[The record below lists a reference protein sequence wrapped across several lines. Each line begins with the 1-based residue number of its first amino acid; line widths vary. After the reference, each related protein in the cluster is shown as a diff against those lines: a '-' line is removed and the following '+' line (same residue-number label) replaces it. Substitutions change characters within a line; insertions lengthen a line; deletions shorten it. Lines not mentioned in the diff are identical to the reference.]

1 MSRFGP
7 NKIIATPQDVAH
19 LANRLSRCSEVT
31 RYDAGEYKEAW
42 ALAGSFAD
50 LEGSFRALL
59 DEQFPKLAQGD
70 LSPSDTYD
78 LLLDIGE
85 EFRHILYHML
95 EQQKFYK
102 YLVPEGTEVSGQ
114 PREHS

>member
-1 MSRFGP
+1 MSTFDP
-7 NKIIATPQDVAH
+7 NKIIATPKDVAQ
-19 LANRLSRCSEVT
+19 LAERLSRCSEVT
-31 RYDAGEYKEAW
+31 RYDAGKHKEAW

-59 DEQFPKLAQGD
+59 DEQLPKLAQGN
-70 LSPSDTYD
+70 LSPSETYD

-85 EFRHILYHML
+85 EFRHVLYHIL

-102 YLVPEGTEVSGQ
+102 YLVPDRTEIAG
-114 PREHS
+114 

>member
-7 NKIIATPQDVAH
+7 NKIIATPEDVAR
-19 LANRLSRCSEVT
+19 LAGRLSRCSEVT
-31 RYDAGEYKEAW
+31 RYDAGEHREAW

-59 DEQFPKLAQGD
+59 DEQLPRLAEGN
-70 LSPSDTYD
+70 LPPSETYD

-85 EFRHILYHML
+85 EFRHILYHIL

-102 YLVPEGTEVSGQ
+102 YLVPEGTEISGQ
-114 PREHS
+114 D

>member
-1 MSRFGP
+1 MSRFGR
-7 NKIIATPQDVAH
+7 NKIITTPEDVAR
-19 LANRLSRCSEVT
+19 LAERLSRCPEVT
-31 RYDAGEYKEAW
+31 RYDAGEHKEAW

-50 LEGSFRALL
+50 LEASFRTLL
-59 DEQFPKLAQGD
+59 DEQFPKLAQGN
-70 LSPSDTYD
+70 LPPPETCD

-85 EFRHILYHML
+85 EFRHILYHIL

-102 YLVPEGTEVSGQ
+102 YLVPDGAEISGE